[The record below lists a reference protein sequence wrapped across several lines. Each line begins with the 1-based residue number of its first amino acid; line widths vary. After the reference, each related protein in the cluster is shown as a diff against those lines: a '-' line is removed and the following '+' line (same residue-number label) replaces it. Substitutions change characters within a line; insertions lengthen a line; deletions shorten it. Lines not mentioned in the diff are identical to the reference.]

1 MDILIDKNILLYKDA
16 DHEVPMRLQELIE
29 IINDLKHRLVIHPA
43 SVKEIEEDRNIG
55 EKNVLLS
62 RINSYS
68 KLQTVLDPADDD
80 TFYEK
85 IGKPENKWDQ
95 VDSVLLYCVYKNEV
109 DFFLTEDP
117 GIIKQAEVLNIS
129 DRVMNFKKALKH
141 FRNLKQKK
149 IKSGDGP
156 VLCFYKKGDCWYV
169 GEKGKEAPF
178 DGINGFEYIHCLLRN
193 ENKLM
198 NSIEIYTSGKILG
211 DNISNDEL
219 SMEDKEMGGFD
230 VEKPK
235 SDKFLTAEER
245 KALRNE
251 AKRINEKLE
260 NQSLPEN
267 IREQYINELDKI
279 EEFLNKHISP
289 PRDSISKVGTVRT
302 NVSKSI
308 TAALKRIHTV
318 KIMPLYLN
326 ESTLKTGG
334 SCIYHPDENNK
345 PSWILFPEDVF

>member
-43 SVKEIEEDRNIG
+43 SIKEIEEDSNI
-55 EKNVLLS
+55 EERNVLLS

-129 DRVMNFKKALKH
+129 DRVMNFKKALRH

-149 IKSGDGP
+149 TKLGDAP
-156 VLCFYKKGDCWYV
+156 VLCFYKKGEFWYV
-169 GEKGKEAPF
+169 GEKDKEISF
-178 DGINGFEYIHCLLRN
+178 NGMDGFEYIHYLLVN
-193 ENKLM
+193 ENKHK
-198 NSIEIYTSGKILG
+198 NSLEIYNIVKNPS
-211 DNISNDEL
+211 DNTLKDAMSWE
-219 SMEDKEMGGFD
+219 EKEMQGLGEQKEIYNSPITIK
-230 VEKPK
+230 EK
-235 SDKFLTAEER
+235 E
-245 KALRNE
+245 ALR
-251 AKRINEKLE
+251 KRKIQLEEKLE
-260 NQSLPEN
+260 NQFLSDNERL
-267 IREQYINELDKI
+267 QYENELDKI
-279 EEFLNKHISP
+279 NDFLPKKYALA
-289 PRDSISKVGTVRT
+289 DSSQIKTIRT
-302 NVSKSI
+302 DVLRSI
-308 TAALKRIHTV
+308 LRAFDKINTV

-326 ESTLKTGG
+326 KSTLKTGKN
-334 SCIYHPDENNK
+334 CIYRPNENNK